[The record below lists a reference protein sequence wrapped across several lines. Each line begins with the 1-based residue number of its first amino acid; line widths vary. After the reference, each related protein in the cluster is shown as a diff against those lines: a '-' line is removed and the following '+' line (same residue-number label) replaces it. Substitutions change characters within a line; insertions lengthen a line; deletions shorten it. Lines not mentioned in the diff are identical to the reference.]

1 MIMKLSTFG
10 ASASPS
16 GVTATVTFAWP
27 MRDLRSWGVQELSA
41 GKWDAPPRI
50 TTGRLGD
57 TQSLIT
63 GMTSMGKLRPT
74 YRTREQMEH
83 CEVRAL
89 KSQGRAPSPPCKI
102 WILKNV
108 ISSYLILCK
117 IKHCVQFTHH
127 VYNYT
132 PYVYINTRCEKYTL
146 CVKLHTMC
154 KITHCVQNYKLCAKL
169 HTV

>member
-102 WILKNV
+102 WILKTLLR
-108 ISSYLILCK
+108 ITLYRHTSYLSFGLHYHILRPENFTLKSAK
-117 IKHCVQFTHH
+117 ICDKNCLET
-127 VYNYT
+127 
-132 PYVYINTRCEKYTL
+132 
-146 CVKLHTMC
+146 
-154 KITHCVQNYKLCAKL
+154 
-169 HTV
+169 